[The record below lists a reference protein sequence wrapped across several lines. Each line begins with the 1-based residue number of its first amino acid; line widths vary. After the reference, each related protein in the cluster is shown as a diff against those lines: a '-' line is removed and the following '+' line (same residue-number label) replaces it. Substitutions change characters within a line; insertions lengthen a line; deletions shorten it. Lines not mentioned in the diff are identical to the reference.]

1 MKLLW
6 QIDTQVDPRYLS
18 LTAADCA
25 LWMEGVSRP
34 CAVNIRICGDD
45 AIHEINREY
54 RGVDR
59 ATDVLSFPTVNY
71 PAGKTAGQ
79 CDKLLA
85 RELDDEVDAC
95 MLGDLIISMPH
106 VLAQAAEY
114 GHSPEREAAYLTVHG
129 LCHLMGYDHIED
141 EDKKKMRAMEEKIL
155 SAIGM
160 TRDGEMQ
167 TDVSDET
174 LLEMARQAMLR
185 SYSPYSGYPV
195 GAALIARVLHGSGDI
210 HLADYGEGEVSLLRS
225 EVRKMTLRLREQ
237 SAQLEKEKLQLAD
250 AMADISHQMRTPLT
264 AVNLLLTSLAG
275 HVDEESR
282 GDVRALRR
290 QVARMDWLVESL
302 LKLAK
307 LDAGTARFCPETI
320 PLSALLARAAEP
332 FAIGMELRGQQ
343 LQVEAS
349 GNVRC
354 DPAWTA
360 EALGNIL
367 KNCSEHMQEGTIT
380 VRAEENA
387 VASVVVI
394 RDTGGGIAPQDLPHL
409 FERYYKGENA
419 PEQSVGI
426 GLALSRSIA
435 AAQNGTLTAA
445 NVPGGA
451 EFTMK
456 LYKGIV

>member
-18 LTAADCA
+18 LMQTAADCA

-106 VLAQAAEY
+106 VMAQAAEY

-185 SYSPYSGYPV
+185 SYSPYSSYPV
-195 GAALIARVLHGSGDI
+195 GAALLCADGRVFQGCNIENASFGLTNCAERTAMFKAVSEGVTEFTDIAIVGSLDGKKNTLVTGPCGVCRQALYEFCGPRLRVLMAKSEDDYIETTLGDLLPYGFGPTNLEI
-210 HLADYGEGEVSLLRS
+210 EPGAD
-225 EVRKMTLRLREQ
+225 
-237 SAQLEKEKLQLAD
+237 
-250 AMADISHQMRTPLT
+250 
-264 AVNLLLTSLAG
+264 
-275 HVDEESR
+275 
-282 GDVRALRR
+282 
-290 QVARMDWLVESL
+290 
-302 LKLAK
+302 
-307 LDAGTARFCPETI
+307 
-320 PLSALLARAAEP
+320 
-332 FAIGMELRGQQ
+332 
-343 LQVEAS
+343 
-349 GNVRC
+349 
-354 DPAWTA
+354 
-360 EALGNIL
+360 
-367 KNCSEHMQEGTIT
+367 
-380 VRAEENA
+380 
-387 VASVVVI
+387 
-394 RDTGGGIAPQDLPHL
+394 
-409 FERYYKGENA
+409 
-419 PEQSVGI
+419 
-426 GLALSRSIA
+426 
-435 AAQNGTLTAA
+435 
-445 NVPGGA
+445 
-451 EFTMK
+451 
-456 LYKGIV
+456 